1 MGKKINQ
8 EVEESD
14 EEDYISKEDEEN
26 AIETTKKE
34 E

>member
-8 EVEESD
+8 EVEESN

-26 AIETTKKE
+26 VLETTKKE

>member
-8 EVEESD
+8 EVEESN
-14 EEDYISKEDEEN
+14 EEDYISEEDEEN

>member
-8 EVEESD
+8 EVEEFI
-14 EEDYISKEDEEN
+14 EEDYISEEDDEN
-26 AIETTKKE
+26 AIEPTKKE